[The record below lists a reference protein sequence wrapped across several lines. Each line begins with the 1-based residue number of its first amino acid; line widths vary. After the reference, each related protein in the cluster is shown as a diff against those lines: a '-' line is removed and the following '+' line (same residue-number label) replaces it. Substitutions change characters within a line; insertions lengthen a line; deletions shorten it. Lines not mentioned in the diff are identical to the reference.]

1 MRKNKIYESL
11 IDKSLGSMLSA
22 IEIYNKPDF
31 KYREETF
38 VILAI
43 NSWELLLKAR
53 LYRINDF
60 KINSIYCYKPYINKN
75 GEKSKKKKVL
85 DRNRSNNPKTISILT
100 TLQRL
105 DERNELPQNL
115 RENIEA
121 LIEFRDNAIHF
132 INTSSFRKPLQEFGF
147 ACIKNYIYVFK
158 QWKINRNLCNYNLYL
173 MPLAYIDDQFDV
185 DAVYSNE
192 EMNFLNLISSMIES
206 ERHNTDCDIAI
217 RIELKFQKGNSF
229 GTQGVYFDK
238 DGIPVKMTEE
248 DFRARYPLTYRDV
261 VNKAKTRYT
270 NFKQGKDFN
279 EIMHGVKDNVK
290 LYYERKLDTKNPKS
304 QKKGFYSSN
313 IWQVLDNHYDRV
325 QILKK

>member
-121 LIEFRDNAIHF
+121 LIEFWVLHV
-132 INTSSFRKPLQEFGF
+132 L
-147 ACIKNYIYVFK
+147 
-158 QWKINRNLCNYNLYL
+158 KIIFMYL
-173 MPLAYIDDQFDV
+173 
-185 DAVYSNE
+185 SNG
-192 EMNFLNLISSMIES
+192 
-206 ERHNTDCDIAI
+206 R
-217 RIELKFQKGNSF
+217 
-229 GTQGVYFDK
+229 
-238 DGIPVKMTEE
+238 
-248 DFRARYPLTYRDV
+248 
-261 VNKAKTRYT
+261 
-270 NFKQGKDFN
+270 
-279 EIMHGVKDNVK
+279 
-290 LYYERKLDTKNPKS
+290 
-304 QKKGFYSSN
+304 
-313 IWQVLDNHYDRV
+313 
-325 QILKK
+325 